1 MTEQPTNFLGLGPP
15 LSDYDRARVALLP
28 IPYDATSSYLAGTRH
43 GPAAIIEAS
52 QHVEWF
58 DEELGREFCQCGI
71 ATLEPVATVATG
83 PEAMHTEIYR
93 RARRVV
99 RDGKLLIGVGG
110 EHGITSALI
119 RATAQRHRSLSVLQ
133 IDAHTDLRDTYQGS
147 RYSHACVM
155 RRSLEFVDR
164 ITAVGIRSMS
174 LEERR
179 FIKKASAASSGY
191 SITVVQ
197 ARECRCDDEWIDR
210 TLAGLGDTVYVT
222 LDIDGFDPAYA
233 PGTGTPEPGG
243 LDWFQVT
250 SLLRRVAGEKRIVGA
265 DLVEVLPLPGQAIT
279 EFLAARLIYK
289 LIAYIES
296 ARRSA

>member
-1 MTEQPTNFLGLGPP
+1 VTEQPTNFLGLGPP
-15 LSDYDRARVALLP
+15 LSDYDQARFALLP
-28 IPYDATSSYLAGTRH
+28 IPYDATASYLAGTRH

-58 DEELGREFCQCGI
+58 DEEVGREFQRCGI
-71 ATLEPVATVATG
+71 ATLEPVPTIVAG
-83 PEAMHTEIYR
+83 PEAMHQAIYL

-99 RDGKLLIGVGG
+99 RDGKFLFGVGG

-119 RATAQRHRSLSVLQ
+119 RATAQRYRNLSVLQ
-133 IDAHTDLRDTYQGS
+133 IDAHADLRDTYQGS
-147 RYSHACVM
+147 QYSHACVM
-155 RRSLEFVDR
+155 RRSLNYVDR

-174 LEERR
+174 LEEHR
-179 FIKKASAASSGY
+179 FIKKASNASSEC
-191 SITVVQ
+191 SLTVIK
-197 ARECRCDDEWIDR
+197 ASDCRRDDEWIER
-210 TLAGLGDTVYVT
+210 ALAGLGETVYVT
-222 LDIDGFDPAYA
+222 IDIDGFDPACA

-243 LDWFQVT
+243 LNWFQVT
-250 SLLRRVAGEKRIVGA
+250 SLLRRVASEKRIVGA

-296 ARRSA
+296 ARQSS

>member
-15 LSDYDRARVALLP
+15 LSDYGRARVALLP
-28 IPYDATSSYLAGTRH
+28 IPYDATASYRAGTRH

-58 DEELGREFCQCGI
+58 DEELGREFQRCGI
-71 ATLEPVATVATG
+71 ATLEPVPPVVAG
-83 PEAMHTEIYR
+83 PEDMHQEIYR

-99 RDGKLLIGVGG
+99 RDGKFLFGVGG

-119 RATAQRHRSLSVLQ
+119 RATAQRHRNMSVLQ

-147 RYSHACVM
+147 KYSHACVM
-155 RRSLEFVDR
+155 RRSLDYVDR

-174 LEERR
+174 LEEHR
-179 FIKKASAASSGY
+179 FIKKNAATTDGCSLTVIKASDCH
-191 SITVVQ
+191 
-197 ARECRCDDEWIDR
+197 RDDEWIER
-210 TLAGLGDTVYVT
+210 VLTGLGETVYVT
-222 LDIDGFDPAYA
+222 IDIDGFDPACA

-243 LDWFQVT
+243 LDWLQVT
-250 SLLRRVAGEKRIVGA
+250 SLLRRVADEKRIVGA